1 MGIDASAVA
10 RVVGIDT
17 QFRDLRAG
25 STLFLPQHIAIVAQG
40 ATASAGYP
48 LTPYRITS
56 AQQAAERYG
65 HGSPI
70 HLAALQLFPPTGGG
84 VGSIPVTVF
93 PLEDDYPAGVA
104 AAGSITPSGS
114 AAAQGTYR
122 VRMAGILSAPF
133 TLAVGDNV
141 ATICDKMVAAI
152 NAVLENPM
160 IAADGDT
167 AVNLTAKWA
176 GASGN
181 GIVVEVLD
189 ANGEVPTTDVTFV
202 IVQPADG
209 ASDPEL
215 DDQLAELGS
224 TWYTLVI
231 NGLGPSN
238 TTALNA
244 LQAAGEGRWDQ
255 LVRRP
260 FVAFTGNNAVSVGS
274 ATAVTSLRA
283 TDRVNCQL
291 VAPGSVNLPVQI
303 AAAQVRE
310 IARVAN
316 NNPPT
321 DYGSRLVRGL
331 LPGSDGN
338 QWSYAERDQAVK
350 AGSSTIEVK
359 NGLVN
364 ISDVVTMY
372 APSGETPPA
381 YRYVVDIIKLMNII
395 FNFDLEFKQ
404 PAWDGA
410 PLIPDDQPTV
420 NPNARKPSAAKAA
433 ACRILDGLGLN
444 AIISDPATAK
454 ENTIASIDSQNPKR
468 LNLQTTV
475 QLSGNN
481 NIISIDLFFGFFFGT
496 PAIVG

>member
-1 MGIDASAVA
+1 MGIDATAVA

-56 AQQAAERYG
+56 AAQAAARYG
-65 HGSPI
+65 FGSPI

-104 AAGSITPSGS
+104 AIASITPSG
-114 AAAQGTYR
+114 AAGVQATYR

-152 NAVLENPM
+152 NAVLEMPM
-160 IAADGDT
+160 LATDGTTDVDL
-167 AVNLTAKWA
+167 AAKWA
-176 GASGN
+176 GVSGN
-181 GIVVEVLD
+181 AIVVEVLD
-189 ANGEVPTTDVTFV
+189 ENGET
-202 IVQPADG
+202 PADDITFAVTAPATG
-209 ASDPEL
+209 ASDP
-215 DDQLAELGS
+215 DITDALAELGS
-224 TWYTLVI
+224 TWFTLVI

-238 TTALNA
+238 TTALSA
-244 LQAAGEGRWDQ
+244 LAATGEGRWDK

-260 FVAFTGNNAVSVGS
+260 FVAFTGNNAVSVSS
-274 ATAVTSLRA
+274 ATTVTAART

-303 AAAQVRE
+303 AAGQVRE
-310 IARVAN
+310 IAKVAN

-331 LPGSDGN
+331 LPGSDGE

-350 AGSSTIEVK
+350 AGSSTIEVR

-372 APSGETPPA
+372 APAGETPPA
-381 YRYVVDIIKLMNII
+381 YRYVVDIIKLMNVI

-420 NPNARKPSAAKAA
+420 NPNARKPSTAKAA

-454 ENTIASIDSQNPKR
+454 ENTEASIDSQNPKR

-475 QLSGNN
+475 QLAGNT
-481 NIISIDLFFGFFFGT
+481 NIFSVDLFFGFFFGT
-496 PAIVG
+496 PTVVG